1 MFGSRYDTPTRPFC
15 GCWFT
20 LPNSPLKR
28 YLPQVE
34 LTSHTTILA
43 TTSRTV
49 LHQTFVN
56 PLNEALKEVSYT
68 FPLYDGVSVA
78 GFRCTVAGRV
88 IAGVV
93 KERNQAR
100 ADYQEAVSKGQT
112 AGLLEQNVDAADVFT
127 ILIGNVGEKLQVET
141 TYLGEL
147 KNDAET
153 DGARFTIPT
162 QIAPRYGAMSA
173 SPSTGLTANGAGMKI
188 TVDFALEQG
197 VSIRGIQSPS
207 HPIAVTMGRTSTMKE
222 DDDTFENNLGSSTLA
237 LGSTELDKDFVVVV
251 LAKGQDTPRA
261 LLETH
266 PTLPNQRALMTTLV
280 PKFNIPSGH
289 PEIVFLVDRSGSM
302 GGKMHL
308 VVEALKVF
316 LKSLPVSVKFNICSF
331 GSSYSFLFEK
341 SKTYDAT
348 SLQAALDHLNP
359 STFSSNYG
367 GTEMLQPVKAVL
379 QRRYED
385 LPLEVM
391 LLTDGEIWKQ
401 DALFNVVNEAS
412 TQNARFFTLGI
423 GSSASSSLVEGIAR
437 AGRGFSQWVN
447 DGERIDKRLVRM
459 LKGALTPHI
468 KHKFEVKYAASPD
481 AGEDDFEIVES
492 FEGSMKLVTKEDLAS
507 PTKTEAEPVKQE
519 KKKISL
525 FDTEAKDEPPNP
537 AAGRYDH
544 LPSIAIPN
552 VLQVPHQLPE
562 LYPHSRSTVYLLL
575 GPDGPNGVPTS
586 VTLRGTSHHGD
597 LELEVP
603 VQDVGPGSTIH
614 QLAAKKAM
622 QDLEEGRG
630 WLTEAHTTGGRT
642 LKSQHG
648 GTWDLIVEREA
659 VRLGTTF
666 QVGGKFCSFVAVDES
681 EENKDVLTRPAS
693 KSPLRQHQ
701 ESPMLL
707 EQQNKDRKMFSSR
720 LYRQVAPQSRQSSSS
735 TPHHFFSHAGFQPP
749 LFTPGVNSF
758 GPGVGTIPLDTGG
771 PINRRMSSFNS
782 AQESAGCFGQSS
794 TSTAQQAQMPQQRS
808 GGGALFG
815 NSAGG
820 FGTAV
825 PPQPFIAAALAP
837 SHVQVDQ
844 TTLGQYQKEMHAAAA
859 MPLPD
864 EEDDGLGGTAMA
876 PPPSAGPSSVAG
888 SKRAL
893 AGAAPRATSGQ
904 TNAPSSYAPQAYYRP
919 SSAFSPGLPKGH
931 VKRTHQKPAADPQ
944 MQMCSYNPAGKDD
957 DLIDYSDE
965 EVGTESIDVAEK
977 FDFDAF
983 LSRPA
988 DNSGAIPSDQAVGI
1002 AEVNALGP
1010 LEKMQK
1016 LIDLQSF
1023 AGSWAMTQ
1031 GLLAIIS
1038 HDATIPFKSAADAEQ
1053 AVGDQVAS
1061 MSYDVIATVLAIAWL
1076 DFVMGEEKDVWEMVV
1091 EKAKGW
1097 LEEKMDCS
1105 EAVERSIEDCKWSW
1119 KI

>member
-1 MFGSRYDTPTRPFC
+1 MFGRRYDTPPRPFC
-15 GCWFT
+15 GCWFS
-20 LPNSPLKR
+20 LPDSSLKR

-78 GFRCTVAGRV
+78 GFRCTIAGRAIV
-88 IAGVV
+88 GVV

-100 ADYQEAVSKGQT
+100 ADYQEAISKGQT

-127 ILIGNVGEKLQVET
+127 TLIGNVPRGEKLQVEI

-153 DGARFTIPT
+153 NGARFTIPT

-173 SPSTGLTANGAGMKI
+173 STSTSTGLTASDGAGMKI
-188 TVDFALEQG
+188 TVDVSLEQG

-207 HPIAVTMGRTSTMKE
+207 HPIAVTMGRTSTMTE
-222 DDDTFENNLGSSTLA
+222 DDDNFENNLRSSTLT

-266 PTLPNQRALMTTLV
+266 PTFPNQRALMTTLV

-289 PEIVFLVDRSGSM
+289 PEIVFLVDRSGSI

-308 VVEALKVF
+308 VIEALKVF

-341 SKTYDAT
+341 SKTYDAI
-348 SLQAALDHLNP
+348 SLQMALDHLNP

-379 QRRYED
+379 QLRYED

-391 LLTDGEIWKQ
+391 LLTDGEIWNQ
-401 DALFNVVNEAS
+401 DALFSVVNEAS

-468 KHKFEVKYAASPD
+468 KYRLEVKYAAPLD
-481 AGEDDFEIVES
+481 ADEDDFEIVES
-492 FEGSMKLVTKEDLAS
+492 FEKSMQLVTKEDPDS
-507 PTKTEAEPVKQE
+507 PTRTEAGHAKQE

-544 LPSIAIPN
+544 LPPIAIPN
-552 VLQVPHQLPE
+552 VLQVPHQLPA

-575 GPDGPNGVPTS
+575 GPDGPNSVPIS
-586 VTLRGTSHHGD
+586 VTLRGTSDDGD
-597 LELEVP
+597 LELEIP
-603 VQDVGPGSTIH
+603 VQDVGRGSTIH

-642 LKSQHG
+642 VKSQHK

-659 VRLGTTF
+659 VRLGITF
-666 QVGGKFCSFVAVDES
+666 QVGGKFCSFIAIDES
-681 EENKDVLTRPAS
+681 EEDRDILT

-701 ESPMLL
+701 ESPMLQ
-707 EQQNKDRKMFSSR
+707 EQQNKGQEVFSSR
-720 LYRQVAPQSRQSSSS
+720 LYRQVAPQQRQLRSAA
-735 TPHHFFSHAGFQPP
+735 PHHFASHAGQPL
-749 LFTPGVNSF
+749 LFTPGGNPS
-758 GPGVGTIPLDTGG
+758 GPGVGMIPQDTGG
-771 PINRRMSSFNS
+771 PTKRMMSSSNS
-782 AQESAGCFGQSS
+782 ARASAFLFDLNSA
-794 TSTAQQAQMPQQRS
+794 STAQQAQMLQQS

-820 FGTAV
+820 FGSVISPALPLKRVKRYHKRSAIPKT
-825 PPQPFIAAALAP
+825 PAAA
-837 SHVQVDQ
+837 
-844 TTLGQYQKEMHAAAA
+844 
-859 MPLPD
+859 
-864 EEDDGLGGTAMA
+864 
-876 PPPSAGPSSVAG
+876 
-888 SKRAL
+888 
-893 AGAAPRATSGQ
+893 
-904 TNAPSSYAPQAYYRP
+904 
-919 SSAFSPGLPKGH
+919 
-931 VKRTHQKPAADPQ
+931 PQ
-944 MQMCSYNPAGKDD
+944 MQMCSYNPEEKDD

-965 EVGTESIDVAEK
+965 EVGTKSIGFAQG
-977 FDFDAF
+977 FDFDTF
-983 LSRPA
+983 LNRSA
-988 DNSGAIPSDQAVGI
+988 HNSSAISSDQAVGI
-1002 AEVNALGP
+1002 AKVNALAP

-1038 HDATIPFKSAADAEQ
+1038 HDATIPFNSAADAER

-1061 MSYDVIATVLAIAWL
+1061 MSHDVIATVLAITWL
-1076 DFVMGEEKDVWEMVV
+1076 HFVMDEESDVWDMVV
-1091 EKAKGW
+1091 EKAKCW
-1097 LEEKMDCS
+1097 LEGKMDGR
-1105 EAVERSIEDCKWSW
+1105 EAIGRSIEDFKWSW